1 MVVDNL
7 PNPSGHPDCT
17 MYTLCTGMYLRMLCI
32 GTKSFNFYF
41 SDSPEWTGTGTPN
54 ILEPPSSGF
63 HRFNENEVWVASFH
77 IWLQVNG
84 GRWRQSQGEELRE
97 REKERDVAHHLSAV
111 NQQVSSQNLK
121 IGKVKFASLK
131 CSSWKGCPPASQG
144 FLKKE

>member
-63 HRFNENEVWVASFH
+63 HRFNENEVWLLFTFGCRST
-77 IWLQVNG
+77 LGGG
-84 GRWRQSQGEELRE
+84 GRARARS
-97 REKERDVAHHLSAV
+97 
-111 NQQVSSQNLK
+111 
-121 IGKVKFASLK
+121 
-131 CSSWKGCPPASQG
+131 
-144 FLKKE
+144 